1 MNWNQSVYCRKLNGQ
16 SLINLIIIYQE
27 QAGGEAGLAISTRG
41 QAARARQ
48 LDRWTQPKF
57 NPREHKDKS
66 HICSGGVE
74 GFTGPEEK
82 GEGDGI
88 GIGIKNRGE

>member
-1 MNWNQSVYCRKLNGQ
+1 VRGSWTDGHNQ
-16 SLINLIIIYQE
+16 NLI
-27 QAGGEAGLAISTRG
+27 L
-41 QAARARQ
+41 
-48 LDRWTQPKF
+48 
-57 NPREHKDKS
+57 REHKDKS